1 MLFLQDLLIIAAN
14 PVPIHPMSQGQLFPS
29 LSRNAD
35 RLLQETSAIGAQR
48 TQLLE
53 HAAQQIVD
61 RFQAKQPL
69 YFSVVCTHNARR
81 SQIGQAWL
89 NALATYHGLSNIT
102 AFSAGTETSAF
113 HPNAVKALQTI
124 GFQIEGNFEA
134 PNPHYQ
140 TKIGEA
146 HPAFEQFSKTLD
158 DPSIPQQDLVAIMV
172 CRSADEAC
180 PFVPGASLR
189 LSIPFEDPGKTDQT
203 PEAPAA
209 YLATVEEIGRSFN
222 FLLAEVKQRWN
233 KKA

>member
-1 MLFLQDLLIIAAN
+1 ML
-14 PVPIHPMSQGQLFPS
+14 PGQLFPS
-29 LSRNAD
+29 LSRNVD
-35 RLLQETSAIGAQR
+35 RLSQETTAIGPQR

-53 HAAQQIVD
+53 QAARQIVD
-61 RFQAKQPL
+61 RFKAEETL
-69 YFSVVCTHNARR
+69 HFSVVCTHNARR

-89 NALATYHGLSNIT
+89 NALASYDGLSNVE

-124 GFQIEGNFEA
+124 GFQIGETKEGS
-134 PNPHYQ
+134 NPHYQ
-140 TKIGEA
+140 TQIGEA
-146 HPAFEQFSKTLD
+146 HPAFTQFSKTLD
-158 DPSIPQQDLVAIMV
+158 DPSIPQEHLVAIMV

-209 YLATVEEIGRSFN
+209 YLATAEEIGRAFN
-222 FLLAEVKQRWN
+222 FLLAEIKQGWN